1 MIKTM
6 AIETLP
12 SWKALNKDDP
22 RKDFSQE
29 SNYIVIA
36 VAAILITSLAAVLI
50 VNYQNEKSLE
60 ENKV

>member
-12 SWKALNKDDP
+12 SWKVLNKDYP

>member
-12 SWKALNKDDP
+12 SWKALNKDYP

>member
-1 MIKTM
+1 M

-12 SWKALNKDDP
+12 SLKALNKDYP

>member
-12 SWKALNKDDP
+12 SWKALNKDYP

-36 VAAILITSLAAVLI
+36 VAAILIT
-50 VNYQNEKSLE
+50 
-60 ENKV
+60 